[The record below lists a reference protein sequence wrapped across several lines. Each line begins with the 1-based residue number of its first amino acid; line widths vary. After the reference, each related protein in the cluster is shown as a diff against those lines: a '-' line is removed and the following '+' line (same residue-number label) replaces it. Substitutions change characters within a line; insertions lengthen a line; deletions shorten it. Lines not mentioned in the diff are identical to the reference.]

1 MCAAHSCGI
10 RSGGKPP
17 SVRRERLGVRLV
29 RSPLGGFQSMGP
41 IDTMARMRCWPMR
54 PASTA
59 PFAAS
64 DHVGSRGG
72 PPRLAKDVLGAAA
85 TLAAIGA
92 FLLQVSNLLARPCGA
107 KLNQRVGSG
116 ACSGISAIASHAHE
130 IVTLSVIACT
140 ALAAVAF
147 IWYMLWGYKT

>member
-1 MCAAHSCGI
+1 
-10 RSGGKPP
+10 
-17 SVRRERLGVRLV
+17 
-29 RSPLGGFQSMGP
+29 
-41 IDTMARMRCWPMR
+41 MARMRCWQMR
-54 PASTA
+54 QASTD
-59 PFAAS
+59 PFAVS

-85 TLAAIGA
+85 TLAVIGA
-92 FLLQVSNLLARPCGA
+92 FLLQVTNRLARPCGA

-140 ALAAVAF
+140 ALAAIAF